1 MRLTGEA
8 MHPVANLTVA
18 VGVVGLFISTIFV
31 ITGIEFPIDEASDS
45 DDSEVTFVF
54 GGVNGT
60 LYFNDSLG
68 TANLGWATYVF
79 GDYIDLDEDG
89 MWDSCQDLEVL
100 VWSEGAEKPSD
111 VNHTNNT
118 FNPLCEKGFERTGL
132 ADWAYV
138 GQICHHPVNESES
151 QCSSGNYSLES
162 NDFIRL
168 VEEHEEELE
177 PESFLS
183 GLYEMAIDGIRTGH
197 TSMCCSVLLLALGA
211 VLGLTMGDEE
221 EAVVVKSSGSKA
233 EWRAYSLSQSERGA
247 DGLPKSFSRHLL
259 ARNQDRKPR
268 KGNVRGGVHK
278 GGGVFLDG
286 WTEADSTAAYK
297 KKVEDKRK

>member
-1 MRLTGEA
+1 
-8 MHPVANLTVA
+8 MHPVANLVVA
-18 VGVVGLFISTIFV
+18 VGVVGLFISAIFI

-54 GGVNGT
+54 GGINGT
-60 LYFNDSLG
+60 LFFNDSLG

-79 GDYIDLDEDG
+79 GDYVDLDEDG

-151 QCSSGNYSLES
+151 KCSSGNYSLES
-162 NDFIRL
+162 NDFIKL
-168 VEEHEEELE
+168 VEEHEGVPESGES
-177 PESFLS
+177 ESFLS
-183 GLYEMAIDGIRTGH
+183 GLYGMAIRGIRTGH

-211 VLGLTMGDEE
+211 VLGLTMKDEE
-221 EAVVVKSSGSKA
+221 GDVAVKKSGPKA
-233 EWRAYSLSQSERGA
+233 EWRAYALSQSERGS